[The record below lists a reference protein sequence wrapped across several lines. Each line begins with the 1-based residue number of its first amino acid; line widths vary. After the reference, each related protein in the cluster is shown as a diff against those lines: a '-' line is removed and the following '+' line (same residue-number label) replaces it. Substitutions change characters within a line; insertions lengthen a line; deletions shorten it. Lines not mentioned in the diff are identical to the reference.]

1 MTTPPH
7 PVRGGGHGPV
17 NLYIYYSSRGQGSS
31 GEREENREVDREWE
45 TVGKAGGGVVC

>member
-1 MTTPPH
+1 MTTPTH

-31 GEREENREVDREWE
+31 GEREENREVEIVSGKLWE
-45 TVGKAGGGVVC
+45 KAGGE